1 LRVLQVHLSYILTKS
16 RCGLNRPVC
25 RCGKEAARLFYGLS
39 PYHTTTT
46 LLFYVPARLL
56 FYSALPFRYQYPSV
70 VQGTRCLKKAS
81 PCSRVSS
88 CATRSVCSFY
98 LGLLPESTSASRLH
112 AHCNLTFS
120 TSFSC
125 SFVSSCLADNELGN
139 STGRVDL
146 SIIDSTVQLRNI
158 SQSS

>member
-1 LRVLQVHLSYILTKS
+1 MTKN

-25 RCGKEAARLFYGLS
+25 KCGKEAAWLFCGLS
-39 PYHTTTT
+39 PYYTTTT
-46 LLFYVPARLL
+46 LLFYIPARLL
-56 FYSALPFRYQYPSV
+56 LLGSA
-70 VQGTRCLKKAS
+70 VQISIPIGCPRNSSSQESKPLFANVKLCNATCLQLL
-81 PCSRVSS
+81 SRL
-88 CATRSVCSFY
+88 TT
-98 LGLLPESTSASRLH
+98 ESISASRLH
-112 AHCNLTFS
+112 AHCNLTFP

-125 SFVSSCLADNELGN
+125 SFVSSRLAETELGN